1 MPSEIRSEP
10 FDPWKETQRYQ
21 QNHIEQGKYGAT
33 ASFVGTM
40 RDFNQGDNVTSMTLE
55 HYPGMTENYLDKIG
69 EEAKQRWDLIDCL
82 IVHRVGDIQPNEPI
96 VLTVAWSAH
105 RKEAFEACRYLMEEL
120 KSRAPFW
127 KKEGL
132 HDKQGD
138 DPRDSLGKNGNKK
151 TRWVDKNTPG

>member
-1 MPSEIRSEP
+1 MPSEIYNAP
-10 FDPWKETQRYQ
+10 FDPWQTTQQYQ
-21 QNHIEQGKYGAT
+21 KSQLEPGKYGAT

-40 RDFNQGDNVTSMTLE
+40 RDFNQGDDVTSMTLE
-55 HYPGMTENYLDKIG
+55 HYPGMTESYLDKIC

-82 IVHRVGDIQPNEPI
+82 IVHRVGEIHPDDPI
-96 VLTVAWSAH
+96 VLTVVWSAH

-132 HDKQGD
+132 EEGH
-138 DPRDSLGKNGNKK
+138 
-151 TRWVDKNTPG
+151 RWVDKNTPG